1 MSVPL
6 HVYITTTQHRRLE
19 IDRIFERGR
28 KSKFAGSPTALH
40 PTCRVLTSNVA
51 VSNMAYGRLF
61 APPASI
67 APLKGAYVS
76 TTLFH
81 SASLYEWSGDNNTLV
96 SMSAALS
103 DAMASIGR
111 AAYLEAPITGQDL
124 IAAGG
129 CWVGITLSPS
139 ASGT

>member
-1 MSVPL
+1 MS
-6 HVYITTTQHRRLE
+6 
-19 IDRIFERGR
+19 G
-28 KSKFAGSPTALH
+28 
-40 PTCRVLTSNVA
+40 

-61 APPASI
+61 TPPASI

-76 TTLFH
+76 TTPFH
-81 SASLYEWSGDNNTLV
+81 STSLYDWSGDNNTLV
-96 SMSAALS
+96 SVSAALS